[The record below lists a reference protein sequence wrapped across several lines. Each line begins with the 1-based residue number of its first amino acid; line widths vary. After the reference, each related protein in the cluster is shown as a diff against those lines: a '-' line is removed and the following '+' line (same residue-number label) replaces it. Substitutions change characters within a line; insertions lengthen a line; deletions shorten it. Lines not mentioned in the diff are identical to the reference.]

1 MSSGQPSGQK
11 ITEQSL
17 MNNPVVQKSIRRLRK
32 LGLKVYVEP
41 KDEDSLVMVVDNL
54 SIIETIKRMVNNA
67 ITYKKHDVVHDRMNN
82 VLVIAMWRGEKPKW
96 VETLKAR
103 EMLKSP

>member
-1 MSSGQPSGQK
+1 MSSEQLSGQK

-17 MNNPVVQKSIRRLRK
+17 LNNPVVQKSIRRLRK

-41 KDEDSLVMVVDNL
+41 KNEDSLIMVVDNV

-96 VETLKAR
+96 VETLKTR
-103 EMLKSP
+103 EMLKSQ

>member
-1 MSSGQPSGQK
+1 MSSGQK

-67 ITYKKHDVVHDRMNN
+67 ITYKKHDVVHDRINN

-96 VETLKAR
+96 VETLKTR
-103 EMLKSP
+103 EMLKSQ

>member
-1 MSSGQPSGQK
+1 MSSEQLSGQK

-17 MNNPVVQKSIRRLRK
+17 LNNPVVQKSIRRLRK

-41 KDEDSLVMVVDNL
+41 KNEDSLIMVVDNV

-96 VETLKAR
+96 VETLKTR

>member
-1 MSSGQPSGQK
+1 MSSEQLSGQK

-17 MNNPVVQKSIRRLRK
+17 LNNPVVQKSIRRLRK

-41 KDEDSLVMVVDNL
+41 KGEDSLVMVVDNL

-96 VETLKAR
+96 VETLKTR

>member
-1 MSSGQPSGQK
+1 MSSGQK

-17 MNNPVVQKSIRRLRK
+17 LNNPVVQKSIRRLRK

-41 KDEDSLVMVVDNL
+41 KNEDSLIMVVDNL

-96 VETLKAR
+96 VETLKTR
-103 EMLKSP
+103 EMLKSQ

>member
-1 MSSGQPSGQK
+1 MSSEQSSGQK

-17 MNNPVVQKSIRRLRK
+17 LNNPVVQKSIRRLKK

-41 KDEDSLVMVVDNL
+41 KDENSLVMVVDNL

-67 ITYKKHDVVHDRMNN
+67 ITYKKHDTIHDRMNN

-103 EMLKSP
+103 EMFKSQ

>member
-1 MSSGQPSGQK
+1 MSSGQK

-17 MNNPVVQKSIRRLRK
+17 LNNPVVQKSIRRLRK

-67 ITYKKHDVVHDRMNN
+67 ITDKKHDVVHDRMNN

-96 VETLKAR
+96 VETLKTR

>member
-1 MSSGQPSGQK
+1 MSSEQK
-11 ITEQSL
+11 VTEQSL
-17 MNNPVVQKSIRRLRK
+17 LNNPVVQKSIRRLRK

-41 KDEDSLVMVVDNL
+41 KDEDSLIMVVDNL

-82 VLVIAMWRGEKPKW
+82 VLVIAMWRGERPKW
-96 VETLKAR
+96 VETLKTR
-103 EMLKSP
+103 EMLKSH

>member
-1 MSSGQPSGQK
+1 MSSEQK
-11 ITEQSL
+11 VTEQSL
-17 MNNPVVQKSIRRLRK
+17 LNNPVVQKSIRRLRK

-41 KDEDSLVMVVDNL
+41 KDENSLVMVVDNL

-67 ITYKKHDVVHDRMNN
+67 ITYKKHDTIHDRMNN

-96 VETLKAR
+96 VETLKKR
-103 EMLKSP
+103 EMLKSQ

>member
-1 MSSGQPSGQK
+1 MSSGQN

-17 MNNPVVQKSIRRLRK
+17 LNNPVVQKSIRRLRK

-41 KDEDSLVMVVDNL
+41 KGEDSLVMVVDNL

-96 VETLKAR
+96 VETLKTR
-103 EMLKSP
+103 EMLKSQ

>member
-1 MSSGQPSGQK
+1 MSSEQHSGQK
-11 ITEQSL
+11 VTEQSL
-17 MNNPVVQKSIRRLRK
+17 LNNPVVQKSIRRLKK

-41 KDEDSLVMVVDNL
+41 KDEDSLIMVVDNL

-82 VLVIAMWRGEKPKW
+82 VLVIAMWRGERPKW
-96 VETLKAR
+96 VETLKTR
-103 EMLKSP
+103 EMLKSH

>member
-1 MSSGQPSGQK
+1 MSSEQLSGQK

-96 VETLKAR
+96 VETLKTR
-103 EMLKSP
+103 EMLKSQ

>member
-1 MSSGQPSGQK
+1 MSSGQK

-96 VETLKAR
+96 VETLKTR
-103 EMLKSP
+103 EMLKSQ

>member
-1 MSSGQPSGQK
+1 MSSGQK

-17 MNNPVVQKSIRRLRK
+17 LNNPVVQKSIRRLRK

-96 VETLKAR
+96 VETLKTR
-103 EMLKSP
+103 EMLKSQ

>member
-1 MSSGQPSGQK
+1 MSSGQK

-17 MNNPVVQKSIRRLRK
+17 LNNPVVQKSIRRLRK

-41 KDEDSLVMVVDNL
+41 KNEDSLIMVVDNL

-67 ITYKKHDVVHDRMNN
+67 ITYKKQIGR
-82 VLVIAMWRGEKPKW
+82 ASC
-96 VETLKAR
+96 R
-103 EMLKSP
+103 ERVC

>member
-1 MSSGQPSGQK
+1 MSSGQN

-17 MNNPVVQKSIRRLRK
+17 LNNPVVQKSIRRLRK

-41 KDEDSLVMVVDNL
+41 KDEDSLIMVVDNL

-96 VETLKAR
+96 VETLKTR
-103 EMLKSP
+103 EMLKSQ